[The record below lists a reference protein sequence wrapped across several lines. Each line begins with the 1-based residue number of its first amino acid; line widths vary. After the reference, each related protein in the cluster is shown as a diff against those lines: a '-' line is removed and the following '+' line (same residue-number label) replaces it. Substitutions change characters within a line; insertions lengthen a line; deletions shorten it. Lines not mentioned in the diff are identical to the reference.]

1 MLLYVEQKTAFS
13 YHLTIWPVKSLQG
26 HFLWVLQDIQEY
38 LYTVDLPSQF
48 KDMTEI
54 TGRAEQK
61 IKQKKVW
68 LCFKEE
74 DTEML
79 GHLWCVIRWEVIKA
93 LKQSR
98 ASPSEYANNVC
109 LWGDK
114 TTKLIKICS
123 NSSWGRFFWKAS
135 LREEREPLNVCS
147 WTTLFPHWNAQFE
160 SYFALYDPN
169 GRRQENN
176 LNTNHRMKLKCWY
189 RLFTQ

>member
-1 MLLYVEQKTAFS
+1 M
-13 YHLTIWPVKSLQG
+13 W
-26 HFLWVLQDIQEY
+26 
-38 LYTVDLPSQF
+38 
-48 KDMTEI
+48 
-54 TGRAEQK
+54 
-61 IKQKKVW
+61 
-68 LCFKEE
+68 
-74 DTEML
+74 
-79 GHLWCVIRWEVIKA
+79 WEVIKA

-98 ASPSEYANNVC
+98 DSPSEYANNVC

-169 GRRQENN
+169 GRWQENN
-176 LNTNHRMKLKCWY
+176 FNTNHRMKLKCWY
-189 RLFTQ
+189 RSVHAIINRDSQKSRNHLETWLCSKSRVTVQQNILDSRQLQRTVKDVTESSWDTFQQEI